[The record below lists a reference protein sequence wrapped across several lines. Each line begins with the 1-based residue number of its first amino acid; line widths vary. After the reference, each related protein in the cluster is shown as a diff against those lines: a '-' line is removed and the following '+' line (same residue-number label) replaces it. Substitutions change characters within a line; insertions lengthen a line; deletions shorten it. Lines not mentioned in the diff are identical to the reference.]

1 MSTRT
6 QNKGFRSNEQN
17 VDLYFSSNGDFR
29 LGVGGDIERTIGYP
43 HQALIQTVTKRL
55 SSSAGDWPAQQS
67 IGANLGD
74 FAGQENSRET
84 AQLIKSRIVTE
95 LTRGNLVSAS
105 NLRVQML
112 PLSTTSIIIL
122 LFIKSDDSSQPISF
136 QFSYDMRD
144 NKLIPRNL

>member
-74 FAGQENSRET
+74 FAPTFRLKIS
-84 AQLIKSRIVTE
+84 AVYFRIGVKC
-95 LTRGNLVSAS
+95 R
-105 NLRVQML
+105 R
-112 PLSTTSIIIL
+112 
-122 LFIKSDDSSQPISF
+122 F
-136 QFSYDMRD
+136 
-144 NKLIPRNL
+144 